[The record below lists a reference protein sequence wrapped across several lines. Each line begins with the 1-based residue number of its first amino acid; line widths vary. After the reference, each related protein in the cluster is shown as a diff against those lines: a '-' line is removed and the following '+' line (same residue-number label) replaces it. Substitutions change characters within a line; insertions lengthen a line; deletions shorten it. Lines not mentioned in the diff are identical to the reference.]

1 MRWTRPRGGAAELRG
16 EPRGRAGGD
25 QAAAGLSSLCLLLA
39 ACEIPKEV
47 NPVYIYREVTG
58 LSDEGRLPPPGLDQP
73 FPNLA
78 VVPPR
83 PERPPLALRE
93 AISPRPALARAPA
106 VPWTER
112 APGTA
117 APRDGRAP
125 DRAAPPAEPA
135 AAGPAAAVPG
145 LPVAPTA
152 PPPPPP
158 PDLLG
163 PAPGAPP
170 PPPPA
175 DLLAPPRLR

>member
-83 PERPPLALRE
+83 PERPPLALRD
-93 AISPRPALARAPA
+93 AISAGLATDRAESREPQ
-106 VPWTER
+106 
-112 APGTA
+112 A
-117 APRDGRAP
+117 APQPGGSR
-125 DRAAPPAEPA
+125 PA
-135 AAGPAAAVPG
+135 AAASPGGVAALPA
-145 LPVAPTA
+145 
-152 PPPPPP
+152 
-158 PDLLG
+158 
-163 PAPGAPP
+163 GAPP
-170 PPPPA
+170 K
-175 DLLAPPRLR
+175 PRLGRGPA

>member
-47 NPVYIYREVTG
+47 DPVYIYREVTG
-58 LSDEGRLPPPGLDQP
+58 LSDEGRPPPPGLDQP

-93 AISPRPALARAPA
+93 AIS
-106 VPWTER
+106 
-112 APGTA
+112 
-117 APRDGRAP
+117 
-125 DRAAPPAEPA
+125 
-135 AAGPAAAVPG
+135 AGPAHPPPG
-145 LPVAPTA
+145 APGGHA
-152 PPPPPP
+152 PPP
-158 PDLLG
+158 
-163 PAPGAPP
+163 
-170 PPPPA
+170 
-175 DLLAPPRLR
+175 